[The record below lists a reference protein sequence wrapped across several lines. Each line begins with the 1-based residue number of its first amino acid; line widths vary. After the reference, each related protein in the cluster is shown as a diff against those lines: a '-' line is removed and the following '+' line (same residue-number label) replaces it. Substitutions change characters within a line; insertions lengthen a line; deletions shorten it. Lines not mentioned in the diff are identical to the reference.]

1 MSKNLVFR
9 FRTKMFVLMMKLM
22 RITAL
27 TTAGFCLHVI
37 AVKISFERYR
47 QLPSS
52 YLDEDGDER
61 DDSSDEWEDGEWRE
75 L

>member
-1 MSKNLVFR
+1 
-9 FRTKMFVLMMKLM
+9 MMKL
-22 RITAL
+22 INENYGANN
-27 TTAGFCLHVI
+27 GWVSCSHVI

-75 L
+75 LCV